1 MQRGQEQDENDAPAQ
16 CGHNGEADDD
26 HPGDER
32 EQDRAEQPSAY
43 AQPPHHAFP
52 HGALEG

>member
-1 MQRGQEQDENDAPAQ
+1 MHRGQEQDENDAPAQ